1 MAGNIDIRTKVGLRI
16 KELRLESG
24 MSQEDFANHIDMA
37 RSYFAEVETGK
48 RNVSIANLEK
58 IVDGLGVTM
67 EEFFASQVFS
77 SGKPKGRVREGRRA
91 SAWLAGARLGS
102 RQHLARPVLETLRV
116 RLCRRPHGRFGW
128 PALLAGVRPA

>member
-77 SGKPKGRVREGRRA
+77 SGKPKAGKGGRRRRPA
-91 SAWLAGARLGS
+91 GGSQARFPPAPCQACIGNATRPPLSKTARPFWLA
-102 RQHLARPVLETLRV
+102 
-116 RLCRRPHGRFGW
+116 
-128 PALLAGVRPA
+128 ALLAGVRPA

>member
-16 KELRLESG
+16 K
-24 MSQEDFANHIDMA
+24 A

-77 SGKPKGRVREGRRA
+77 SGKPKGR
-91 SAWLAGARLGS
+91 
-102 RQHLARPVLETLRV
+102 
-116 RLCRRPHGRFGW
+116 
-128 PALLAGVRPA
+128 

>member
-58 IVDGLGVTM
+58 IVVGLGVTM

-77 SGKPKGRVREGRRA
+77 SGKPKGR
-91 SAWLAGARLGS
+91 
-102 RQHLARPVLETLRV
+102 
-116 RLCRRPHGRFGW
+116 
-128 PALLAGVRPA
+128 

>member
-67 EEFFASQVFS
+67 EESFASQVFS
-77 SGKPKGRVREGRRA
+77 SGKPKGR
-91 SAWLAGARLGS
+91 
-102 RQHLARPVLETLRV
+102 
-116 RLCRRPHGRFGW
+116 
-128 PALLAGVRPA
+128 

>member
-37 RSYFAEVETGK
+37 RLYFAEVETGK

-77 SGKPKGRVREGRRA
+77 SGKPKGR
-91 SAWLAGARLGS
+91 
-102 RQHLARPVLETLRV
+102 
-116 RLCRRPHGRFGW
+116 
-128 PALLAGVRPA
+128 

>member
-48 RNVSIANLEK
+48 RNVSIANLE
-58 IVDGLGVTM
+58 IPRV
-67 EEFFASQVFS
+67 ANRA
-77 SGKPKGRVREGRRA
+77 GRGN
-91 SAWLAGARLGS
+91 L
-102 RQHLARPVLETLRV
+102 
-116 RLCRRPHGRFGW
+116 
-128 PALLAGVRPA
+128 PAPA